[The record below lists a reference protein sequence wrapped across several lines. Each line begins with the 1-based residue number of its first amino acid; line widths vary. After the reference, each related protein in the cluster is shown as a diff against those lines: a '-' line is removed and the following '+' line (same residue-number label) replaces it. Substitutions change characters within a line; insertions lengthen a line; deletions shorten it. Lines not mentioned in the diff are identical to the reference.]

1 MDQQELKTMMQALA
15 DEIGMAP
22 EDLLELYDTFIEEM
36 TDEIFRLK
44 IAYQKGNFIDLKNIS
59 HNIKGVSAN
68 IKFDAMFVEA
78 KALNDKMKAEEFDS
92 DLYGHIERMAT
103 AFNAFKNAFH
113 EHFNH

>member
-1 MDQQELKTMMQALA
+1 MDQLELKAMMKALA

-36 TDEIFRLK
+36 TEEIFRLK
-44 IAYQKGNFIDLKNIS
+44 IAYQKGNFIDIKNIS

-68 IKFDAMFVEA
+68 LKFEAMFVEA
-78 KALNDKMKAEEFDS
+78 RDLNDKMKAEAFDA
-92 DLYGHIERMAT
+92 DLYGYIERLT
-103 AFNAFKNAFH
+103 LAFNDFKAAFH

>member
-1 MDQQELKTMMQALA
+1 MDQLELKAMMKALA

-36 TDEIFRLK
+36 TDEIFKLK
-44 IAYQKGNFIDLKNIS
+44 IAYQKGNFIDIKNIS

-68 IKFDAMFVEA
+68 LKFEAMFIEA
-78 KALNDKMKAEEFDS
+78 RDLNDKMKAEEFDS
-92 DLYGHIERMAT
+92 DLYGHIERLT
-103 AFNAFKNAFH
+103 LAFHEFKAAFH

>member
-1 MDQQELKTMMQALA
+1 MNDQELMQMMKALS

-44 IAYQKGNFIDLKNIS
+44 IAYQKGDFLDLKNIS

-68 IKFDAMFVEA
+68 LKFEAMFVESR
-78 KALNDKMKAEEFDS
+78 ALNDKLKAEAFDD
-92 DLYGHIERMAT
+92 DLYSHIDKLAIS
-103 AFNAFKNAFH
+103 FNAFKAAFA
-113 EHFNH
+113 EHFNR